1 MTIKTGEQ
9 QYLELA
15 QRIVDEGVDIKNERT
30 GKVCRTVIN
39 ADFTYDCR
47 NGELPLITTRKSF
60 WKAAIAEIVG
70 YMLGC
75 DNAAQFKHLG
85 TPTWFANANE
95 NEAWLNNKHRK
106 GKDDMG
112 RVYGVQGRDWINQEG
127 QHFDQLADIIKNLK
141 EGNDTRGLIWN
152 FYNPGE
158 IHMGC
163 LRPCMYSHHFSVLDG
178 TLYLN
183 STQRSIDVPLGLNFN
198 MVQVVALLMIM
209 AKITGLKTGIA
220 YHKLVNC
227 HIYDDQLD
235 LMKNIQLKRTPFN
248 PPTLHIS
255 DEITSLQDL
264 EKWLD
269 DKNFDIANYFK
280 VEGYEHHEGIKYPFA
295 V

>member
-1 MTIKTGEQ
+1 MKTGEQ

-15 QRIVDEGVDIKNERT
+15 QRIIDEGVDIKNERT

-47 NGELPLITTRKSF
+47 NEELPLITTRKSF
-60 WKAAIAEIVG
+60 YKAAIAEIVG

-75 DNAAQFKHLG
+75 DNAEQFKHLG
-85 TPTWFANANE
+85 TPTWNANANE
-95 NEAWLNNKHRK
+95 NSSWLNNSYRK
-106 GKDDMG
+106 GQGDMG
-112 RVYGVQGRDWINQEG
+112 RVYGVQGRDWINSEG

-141 EGNDTRGLIWN
+141 QGNDTRGLIWN

-198 MVQVVALLMIM
+198 MVQVAALLMLI
-209 AKITGLKTGIA
+209 AKITGLKPGIA

-235 LMKNIQLKRTPFN
+235 LMKNVQLKRTAFN
-248 PPTLHIS
+248 PPKLKIS
-255 DEITSLQDL
+255 NEIKDFADL
-264 EKWLD
+264 EKWLHD
-269 DKNFDIANYFK
+269 DNFNIGNYFSI
-280 VEGYEHHEGIKYPFA
+280 EGYQHHDSIKYPFA